1 MLIAGVLEGLE
12 GYCCL
17 ADRLIVG
24 DQADKVAAAMN
35 VDFHLANPHMD
46 SFGI

>member
-1 MLIAGVLEGLE
+1 MLIAGVLEGL
-12 GYCCL
+12 GAFDLL
-17 ADRLIVG
+17 ADRVIVG